1 MNSLEIVFSSS
12 PSTKSHCD
20 CDERFFNC
28 LRWATIFDKSESPP
42 YILFSFVESDH
53 DLILREVQ
61 SNKADAV
68 GKLFFNFLKIQ
79 VNLINPKH
87 WSIELICIVW
97 NCCNNSVA
105 VHGKGFQAHAM
116 PQISSYTRLWQK
128 SRRIIRKWR
137 TRCNKKKRRPELE
150 LGICSQRS
158 WREIRE
164 AAETVSWVGT
174 REGLEDCGH
183 QATLLRLG
191 RRNC

>member
-28 LRWATIFDKSESPP
+28 LRWATIFDQPENPP

-79 VNLINPKH
+79 VTLINPKR
-87 WSIELICIVW
+87 WSIDLICNNI
-97 NCCNNSVA
+97 CNNSVA
-105 VHGKGFQAHAM
+105 VHGKGFQADAM
-116 PQISSYTRLWQK
+116 PQISSPTWLWQK
-128 SRRIIRKWR
+128 SRIIRKWR
-137 TRCNKKKRRPELE
+137 TCWNKKKRRPELE

-158 WREIRE
+158 WGESRE

-183 QATLLRLG
+183 QATLLRLR

>member
-28 LRWATIFDKSESPP
+28 LRWATIFDQSESPP

-87 WSIELICIVW
+87 
-97 NCCNNSVA
+97 
-105 VHGKGFQAHAM
+105 
-116 PQISSYTRLWQK
+116 
-128 SRRIIRKWR
+128 
-137 TRCNKKKRRPELE
+137 
-150 LGICSQRS
+150 
-158 WREIRE
+158 
-164 AAETVSWVGT
+164 
-174 REGLEDCGH
+174 
-183 QATLLRLG
+183 
-191 RRNC
+191 